1 MSKES
6 SEFKNVDIQK
16 SAEPEAFE
24 ALFWRSQDKEREN
37 QILDQFTPEQQK
49 IIKSRQRILSS
60 LAYFIGK
67 DFEIP
72 IELGLPTP
80 DCPSGWRQG
89 QKADGTVFLQ
99 MNAHDLLDKQMD
111 FLRFVTCHEGGHR
124 RISRV
129 ENIPLEEWREN
140 GFSFLMNAIEDPRD
154 NNFVADNYPIFAE
167 QMKTAYEPDFDLE
180 EQAKVKAEDKLG
192 FTPLFMQAGFE
203 YIKQWYRQRQ
213 NQPVEL
219 TADLPPEVKEVVEKT
234 LEIASRSWW
243 LYPSKQEADESEDL
257 IKRYADA
264 SYRLNRD
271 LIWPEF
277 KKLVEQDVKD
287 QRTEEF
293 LKESVSS
300 LPQELKDKL
309 TPEEAEM
316 LEEAIQQAI
325 KQALEEGEYK
335 EKVEGDKEKTDEGDK
350 GEGGQVDEIGEGK
363 SEGQGGETEQKAIPL
378 GSLSRELRNKI
389 GEYIDSLPQEERDKL
404 EEKAKKA
411 LGDFEEEI
419 GEEIAG
425 KLADD
430 PQKKATREKEENGD
444 DTGDQTLPTEVS
456 REPSPEDLKREKDLQ
471 NLRGKLEKIFERDQG
486 AYEQARREV
495 MPIINRLTDELRDIF
510 RERRKVKHEA
520 GHKTGPKINITKRI
534 SEIAKGIL
542 SIESRAWE
550 KREAP
555 GEKDYAI
562 SLLVD
567 LSGSMRGNKIAET
580 FKAVIVLAEV
590 LNKLSIT
597 SEILGFNDRIYEYK
611 SFKERLSAEARSKM
625 GSMSLEVGSDRALW
639 NDDGWAVKE
648 ASARLVKRREMAK
661 FLIVLS
667 DGEPEPSPAHNKK
680 DYNLNKVVQTIENGG
695 EHKIIGLGIGP
706 NTHHVARY
714 YHHNIAN
721 VGLDEMANRLG
732 RLLKE
737 MIVDYDKF

>member
-316 LEEAIQQAI
+316 LEEAIQQA
-325 KQALEEGEYK
+325 LEEGEYK
-335 EKVEGDKEKTDEGDK
+335 EK
-350 GEGGQVDEIGEGK
+350 
-363 SEGQGGETEQKAIPL
+363 
-378 GSLSRELRNKI
+378 
-389 GEYIDSLPQEERDKL
+389 
-404 EEKAKKA
+404 
-411 LGDFEEEI
+411 
-419 GEEIAG
+419 
-425 KLADD
+425 
-430 PQKKATREKEENGD
+430 
-444 DTGDQTLPTEVS
+444 
-456 REPSPEDLKREKDLQ
+456 
-471 NLRGKLEKIFERDQG
+471 
-486 AYEQARREV
+486 
-495 MPIINRLTDELRDIF
+495 
-510 RERRKVKHEA
+510 
-520 GHKTGPKINITKRI
+520 GP
-534 SEIAKGIL
+534 G
-542 SIESRAWE
+542 
-550 KREAP
+550 
-555 GEKDYAI
+555 
-562 SLLVD
+562 
-567 LSGSMRGNKIAET
+567 
-580 FKAVIVLAEV
+580 
-590 LNKLSIT
+590 
-597 SEILGFNDRIYEYK
+597 
-611 SFKERLSAEARSKM
+611 
-625 GSMSLEVGSDRALW
+625 
-639 NDDGWAVKE
+639 
-648 ASARLVKRREMAK
+648 
-661 FLIVLS
+661 
-667 DGEPEPSPAHNKK
+667 
-680 DYNLNKVVQTIENGG
+680 
-695 EHKIIGLGIGP
+695 
-706 NTHHVARY
+706 
-714 YHHNIAN
+714 
-721 VGLDEMANRLG
+721 
-732 RLLKE
+732 
-737 MIVDYDKF
+737 

>member
-154 NNFVADNYPIFAE
+154 NNFVADNYPVFAE
-167 QMKTAYEPDFDLE
+167 QMKTAYEPEFDLE

-293 LKESVSS
+293 LKESASS

-316 LEEAIQQAI
+316 LEEAIQ
-325 KQALEEGEYK
+325 QALEEGEYK

-378 GSLSRELRNKI
+378 GS
-389 GEYIDSLPQEERDKL
+389 
-404 EEKAKKA
+404 
-411 LGDFEEEI
+411 
-419 GEEIAG
+419 
-425 KLADD
+425 
-430 PQKKATREKEENGD
+430 
-444 DTGDQTLPTEVS
+444 
-456 REPSPEDLKREKDLQ
+456 
-471 NLRGKLEKIFERDQG
+471 
-486 AYEQARREV
+486 
-495 MPIINRLTDELRDIF
+495 
-510 RERRKVKHEA
+510 
-520 GHKTGPKINITKRI
+520 
-534 SEIAKGIL
+534 
-542 SIESRAWE
+542 
-550 KREAP
+550 
-555 GEKDYAI
+555 
-562 SLLVD
+562 
-567 LSGSMRGNKIAET
+567 
-580 FKAVIVLAEV
+580 
-590 LNKLSIT
+590 
-597 SEILGFNDRIYEYK
+597 
-611 SFKERLSAEARSKM
+611 
-625 GSMSLEVGSDRALW
+625 
-639 NDDGWAVKE
+639 
-648 ASARLVKRREMAK
+648 
-661 FLIVLS
+661 
-667 DGEPEPSPAHNKK
+667 
-680 DYNLNKVVQTIENGG
+680 
-695 EHKIIGLGIGP
+695 
-706 NTHHVARY
+706 
-714 YHHNIAN
+714 
-721 VGLDEMANRLG
+721 
-732 RLLKE
+732 
-737 MIVDYDKF
+737 